1 MQKREK
7 VLRVI
12 ASVLFVAAVAALGSL
27 FTDTTSSWYQEL
39 IKPVL
44 QPPGFVFGIAWT
56 ILYILIAVSLALIAV
71 NPDTPKTALWLH
83 AANGVLNVL
92 WSYTFF
98 TLHNPGGALV
108 VLVLLIVVAILLYVH
123 VRKVNAAAAYLLIP
137 YLVWL
142 AFALYL
148 NYEIAFLN

>member
-1 MQKREK
+1 MKK
-7 VLRVI
+7 MDIVLRI
-12 ASVLFVAAVAALGSL
+12 ILSVLFVAAVAVLGSL
-27 FTDTTSSWYQEL
+27 FTDTQNDWYQGL
-39 IKPVL
+39 IKPAL
-44 QPPGFVFGIAWT
+44 QPPGIVFGIVWT
-56 ILYILIAVSLALIAV
+56 VLYILIAVSISLVAV
-71 NPDTPKTALWLH
+71 QPDTPKTTLWLH

-98 TLHNPGGALV
+98 TLHNPGGALF
-108 VLVLLIVVAILLYVH
+108 VLFLLIIVGILLYAS
-123 VRKVNAAAAYLLIP
+123 VRKTNATAAYLLIP